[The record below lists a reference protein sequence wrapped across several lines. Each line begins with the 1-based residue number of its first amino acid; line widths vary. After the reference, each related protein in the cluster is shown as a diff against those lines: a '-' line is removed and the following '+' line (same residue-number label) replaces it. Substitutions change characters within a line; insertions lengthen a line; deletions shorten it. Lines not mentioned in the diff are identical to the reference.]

1 MACVSVFIS
10 LDAFVLLSF
19 QYVCFFKKFL
29 WDFLFLFIFL
39 LVGQFGGIFYEI
51 IY

>member
-19 QYVCFFKKFL
+19 QYVCFFKNFL

-51 IY
+51 KY